1 MPKFKTEETES
12 ESRFAAPV
20 GESEIR
26 KLLENQENPNT
37 QKNTNWAYN
46 VFSAWRKESGS
57 GVSDITEMDAP
68 TMEIRL
74 SRFVAEVCKQEES
87 EYPAKSLYYLIVAC

>member
-26 KLLENQENPNT
+26 KLSVLSTSRDGGQCCGSFKMDLLCSDQFSLEDD
-37 QKNTNWAYN
+37 
-46 VFSAWRKESGS
+46 F
-57 GVSDITEMDAP
+57 I
-68 TMEIRL
+68 L
-74 SRFVAEVCKQEES
+74 SRIANMAEDDTDQIMCSQEQTLETQ
-87 EYPAKSLYYLIVAC
+87 Y